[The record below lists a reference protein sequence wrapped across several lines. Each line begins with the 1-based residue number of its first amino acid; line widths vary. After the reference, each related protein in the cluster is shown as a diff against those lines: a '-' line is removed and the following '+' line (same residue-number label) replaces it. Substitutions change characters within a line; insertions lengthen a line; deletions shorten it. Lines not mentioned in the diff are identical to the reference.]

1 MATRSRRLS
10 QFCHVGPML
19 DPSESSPDLR
29 PAILI
34 CAYDIDDPIWDPIE
48 DLSGQPWSPPGAR
61 TIQVAADTPDS
72 LAARLSDS
80 LTDPGCRGLLLL
92 GRTRQAEAFRI
103 QTRAENRQPGGR
115 DRIDGTGPG
124 LARATAP
131 VADMV
136 RAMSAAGLAVS
147 ASSEG
152 EEDDGD
158 YLLYRILNALPDGVD
173 APAVGLLRAPADM
186 DEAAV
191 TTGVKAAAGAIAL
204 HLSPL
209 PRRRA
214 I

>member
-1 MATRSRRLS
+1 
-10 QFCHVGPML
+10 ML

-34 CAYDIDDPIWDPIE
+34 CAYDIDDPVWDPVE
-48 DLSGQPWSPPGAR
+48 DLSGLPWSPPGAR
-61 TIQVAADTPDS
+61 TISVTGDAPGTLADQLSAS
-72 LAARLSDS
+72 LN
-80 LTDPGCRGLLLL
+80 DPACRGLLLL
-92 GRTRQAEAFRI
+92 GRTRHGDDFRI

-115 DRIDGTGPG
+115 ERIETGAPG

-136 RAMSAAGLAVS
+136 RAMNTAGLAVS

-158 YLLYRILNALPDGVD
+158 YLLFRILNALPDGVD
-173 APAVGLLRAPADM
+173 APAVALLRAPADLTG
-186 DEAAV
+186 AAV
-191 TTGVKAAAGAIAL
+191 TAGVKAAAGAIAL

>member
-1 MATRSRRLS
+1 
-10 QFCHVGPML
+10 ML

-61 TIQVAADTPDS
+61 TVTVTADTPE
-72 LAARLSDS
+72 ALSTLLSNS
-80 LTDPGCRGLLLL
+80 LTDPACRGLLLL
-92 GRTRQAEAFRI
+92 GRTRQGEEFRI

-115 DRIDGTGPG
+115 DRIDADAPG

-131 VADMV
+131 VAEMV
-136 RAMSAAGLAVS
+136 RAMNTAGLAVS

-158 YLLYRILNALPDGVD
+158 YLLFRILNALPEGVD
-173 APAVGLLRAPADM
+173 APAVGLLRAPVGLGD
-186 DEAAV
+186 AAV
-191 TTGVKAAAGAIAL
+191 TAGVKAAAGAIAL

-214 I
+214 V